1 MAVDYSESHP
11 LNGADFWPLAKFA
24 FRVTIEDLVEL
35 GFQTVEGLE
44 VEVSIMEYRDGVSG
58 VLHKS
63 KRPGLVTYSN
73 ITLKRGEFIG
83 DDHIKEWMKL
93 YQWDKTDNRTKRREL
108 IIELL
113 DEGDNVMITW
123 TVKGAFPV
131 KFTPTALDAEAD
143 SEVAVQEIE
152 LAVESWTQDYSA

>member
-1 MAVDYSESHP
+1 MAVDYSDHP
-11 LNGADFWPLAKFA
+11 VNGADFWPLAKFA
-24 FRVTIEDLVEL
+24 FRVSIEDLPEL

-44 VEVSIMEYRDGVSG
+44 TEVSIMEYRDGNAG
-58 VLHKS
+58 VLFKS

-73 ITLKRGEFIG
+73 ITFKRGEFIG
-83 DDHIKEWMKL
+83 DAHIRDWMHL
-93 YQWDKTDNRTKRREL
+93 YQWEKVDNRTKRREI

-113 DEGDNVMITW
+113 DEGDNTMITW
-123 TVKGAFPV
+123 TVRGCFPV

-152 LAVESWTQDYSA
+152 IACESWTQDVGS